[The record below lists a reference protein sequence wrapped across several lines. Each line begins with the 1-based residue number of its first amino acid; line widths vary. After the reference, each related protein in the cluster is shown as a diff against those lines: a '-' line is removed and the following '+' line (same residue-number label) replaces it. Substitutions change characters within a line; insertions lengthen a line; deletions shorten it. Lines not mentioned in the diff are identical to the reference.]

1 MNMLSEEQKK
11 RALEVMQEYLAA
23 PNNPDGVDPRQ
34 LHAQRD
40 EKRIELIESALKP
53 LVTAYLKDTI
63 ELGSFKSQIDS
74 INKRNE
80 YWGFKGIK
88 GQMFFNMV
96 VNGAADPLE
105 LDSELKA
112 ALALPADEAAASS
125 RIRNFES
132 FVRRI
137 GQEIVE
143 AGGTQRGKPKL
154 GSVPFFLS
162 YFWQIQ
168 DRETWPVYYTNSVEV
183 MRDLNLWQPT
193 ENLAQDYLDFKQAH
207 EELMKLFSDASGQK
221 FGLYDVEHVF
231 WFKGGNPYGG
241 DKPLRPEDRLQAP
254 SSVLE
259 VPELGS
265 RLPDSYVPPVVAILP
280 VLARNESCLEEVAKA
295 SGTSVPRAFEK
306 SVDAAF
312 TVLGYETQLL
322 GQGQGR
328 VPDGKAIDQD
338 NSYAIIWDA
347 KVRGQSYSM
356 GTDDRTIREYIVTQS
371 RELRRRR
378 GFRNVYYVIVSSKF
392 ADDYDDAIRSLK
404 METDISEVILMDA
417 DALVTMVELKLR
429 SPLQVTLGPDGLQRL
444 FTSSAVL
451 TADTVKEMMG

>member
-1 MNMLSEEQKK
+1 MSVLSEEQKK

-23 PNNPDGVDPRQ
+23 PNNPDGVSPRQ
-34 LHAQRD
+34 RHAERD
-40 EKRIELIESALKP
+40 QKRAELIGVTLKP
-53 LVTAYLKDTI
+53 LVASYLAGTVD
-63 ELGSFKSQIDS
+63 LLAFKSQIDS

-88 GQMFFNMV
+88 GQMFFNML
-96 VNGAADPLE
+96 VNGAGDSPE

-112 ALALPADEAAASS
+112 ALSLPADEVAAGS

-132 FVRRI
+132 FVTRV
-137 GQEIVE
+137 GQQVLD
-143 AGGTQRGKPKL
+143 AGGSPHGRPKP
-154 GSVPFFLS
+154 SSIPFFVS

-168 DRETWPVYYTNSVEV
+168 DRDTWPVYYTNSVEV
-183 MRDLNLWQPT
+183 MRDLNLWQPS
-193 ENLAQDYLDFKQAH
+193 ENLAADYLEFKHAH
-207 EELMKLFSDASGQK
+207 EELMRLFTESSGQK

-241 DKPLRPEDRLQAP
+241 DKPLRESERPQAQHP
-254 SSVLE
+254 YEEAVDI
-259 VPELGS
+259 PS

-280 VLARNESCLEEVAKA
+280 LLAINEPRLEEVAKA
-295 SGTSVPRAFEK
+295 SGTSIPRAFEK
-306 SVDAAF
+306 SVDAAL
-312 TVLGYETQLL
+312 TILGYETQLL

-347 KVRGQSYSM
+347 KVRGNGYSM

-378 GFRNVYYVIVSSKF
+378 GFRNVYYVIVSSGF

-404 METDISEVILMDA
+404 METDISEVILMEA
-417 DALVTMVELKLR
+417 DALVAMVDMKLR
-429 SPLQVTLGPDGLQRL
+429 APPHVTLGPDGLQRL
-444 FTSSAVL
+444 FTISTVL
-451 TADTVKEMMG
+451 TADAVKEMMG